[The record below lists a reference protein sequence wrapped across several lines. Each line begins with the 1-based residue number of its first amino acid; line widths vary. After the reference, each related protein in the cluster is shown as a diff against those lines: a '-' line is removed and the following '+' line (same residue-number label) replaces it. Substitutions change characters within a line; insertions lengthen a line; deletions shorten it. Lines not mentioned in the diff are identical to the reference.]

1 MIKIL
6 IVGLGLIGGSLAKA
20 LVDFP
25 NACVFGVDLDE
36 ATLKASEDDGVIV
49 KGYKNADDILADA
62 DIVFMCLTPE
72 KTVNFINTK
81 KFKSDALVTDVC
93 GVKGYIFE
101 NIKNTDIDFIG
112 GHPMAGREVG
122 GYESSQKTLYN
133 GANYI
138 VVKQETNKKEHVDYL
153 EKIIKHI
160 GCKHITYTTAED
172 HDEMIAYTSQ
182 LMHVVAATLCDNEI
196 LDRAESYSAGSLR
209 DCTRVAK
216 LNPDMWSELFVE
228 NKDALSEQIRILMYS
243 LMKIDDYIKKGDKES
258 IKKFLENTCKR
269 KKRYLAEKEKYDRI
283 E

>member
-1 MIKIL
+1 MTKIL

-20 LVDFP
+20 LANFP
-25 NACVFGVDLDE
+25 NACVYGVDLDE
-36 ATLKASEDDGVIV
+36 TTLKSAEDDGVIV
-49 KGYKNADDILADA
+49 KGYKDA
-62 DIVFMCLTPE
+62 DEVLEDSDVVFMCLTPE

-81 KFKSDALVTDVC
+81 KFKSGALVTDVC

-122 GYESSQKTLYN
+122 GYESSLKTLYN

-138 VVKQETNKKEHVDYL
+138 VVKQEINKKEHIDYL

-182 LMHVVAATLCDNEI
+182 LMHVVAATLCDNEV

-228 NKDALSEQIRILMYS
+228 NKDALSEQIRIFMYS
-243 LMKIDDYIKKGDKES
+243 LMKIDDCIKKGDKEG
-258 IKKFLENTCKR
+258 IRKFLENTCQR
-269 KKRYLAEKEKYDRI
+269 KKRYLAEKEKYDK

>member
-1 MIKIL
+1 MTNIL

-20 LVDFP
+20 LVGFP
-25 NACVFGVDLDE
+25 DAAVYGVDLDE
-36 ATLKASEDDGVIV
+36 STLNAAINDKVII
-49 KGYKNADDILADA
+49 KGYKNAEEILSDM
-62 DIVFMCLTPE
+62 DVVFLCLTPE
-72 KTVNFINTK
+72 KTVNFINNK
-81 KFKSDALVTDVC
+81 KFKDGALVTDVC
-93 GVKGYIFE
+93 GVKGYVFE
-101 NIKNTDIDFIG
+101 NITNKNVDFIG

-122 GYESSQKTLYN
+122 GYEASLKTLYN

-138 VVKQETNKKEHVDYL
+138 LVKQGSNTKEHLDFL

-160 GCKHITYTTAED
+160 GCKHITYTTADD

-182 LMHVVAATLCDNEI
+182 LMHVVAATLCDNDA

-228 NKDALSEQIRILMYS
+228 NKDALSEQIRIFMYS
-243 LMKIDDYIKKGDKES
+243 LMKIDDCIKKGDREG
-258 IKKFLENTCKR
+258 IRKFLENTCER
-269 KKRYLAEKEKYDRI
+269 KKRYLAEKEKYDK